1 MLHLDTDFV
10 NHNFVQLQIIV
21 GKVRLIIDICE
32 QSG

>member
-1 MLHLDTDFV
+1 MLHLDTNFV
-10 NHNFVQLQIIV
+10 NYNFVQLQIIV